1 MADPTGMIAA
11 ANVAAGG
18 KPLKSDSDILTVARA
33 RLDMAVSALS
43 ESREDET
50 DDLEFYAGSP
60 DNHWQWPADVL
71 STRGSVQGQAINA
84 RPCLTINKLPQHVRQ
99 VTNDQRQNRPSGK
112 VIPADDH
119 ADVEVAEIFNGMVR
133 HIEYISDADVA
144 YDTACENQVS
154 YGEGYIRIL
163 TEY

>member
-1 MADPTGMIAA
+1 MADPTGMVAA

-18 KPLKSDSDILTVARA
+18 KPLKSDADILTVARA

-50 DDLEFYAGSP
+50 DDLKFYAGSP

-71 STRGSVQGQAINA
+71 ATRGAVQGQTINA

-99 VTNDQRQNRPSGK
+99 VTNDQRQNRPGAK
-112 VIPADDH
+112 VIPVDDNADI
-119 ADVEVAEIFNGMVR
+119 EVADIFNGM
-133 HIEYISDADVA
+133 
-144 YDTACENQVS
+144 
-154 YGEGYIRIL
+154 IRRAK
-163 TEY
+163 TK